1 MAETRETKMNEYTIK
16 RRTHAQGYE
25 SMVIMPR
32 DAPEAAAE
40 YRLTPGRERAQMA
53 AMRRE
58 LDKHLA
64 NGGTLGNYQW

>member
-1 MAETRETKMNEYTIK
+1 MTEEYTIK
-16 RRTHAQGYE
+16 RRHAHGYE
-25 SMVIMPR
+25 SMVIVPR
-32 DAPEAAAE
+32 DAPEATAE

-64 NGGTLGNYQW
+64 APGGTLGNYQW

>member
-1 MAETRETKMNEYTIK
+1 MNEYTIK
-16 RRTHAQGYE
+16 RRRHPQGYE
-25 SMVIMPR
+25 SMVIIPH
-32 DAPEAAAE
+32 DAPEAVAE

-64 NGGTLGNYQW
+64 KPCGTLGNYQW

>member
-1 MAETRETKMNEYTIK
+1 MKSTKEYTIK
-16 RRTHAQGYE
+16 RHRHPQGYE
-25 SMVIMPR
+25 VMTITPR
-32 DAPEAAAE
+32 DDPDAAAE

-64 NGGTLGNYQW
+64 APGGTLGNYQW